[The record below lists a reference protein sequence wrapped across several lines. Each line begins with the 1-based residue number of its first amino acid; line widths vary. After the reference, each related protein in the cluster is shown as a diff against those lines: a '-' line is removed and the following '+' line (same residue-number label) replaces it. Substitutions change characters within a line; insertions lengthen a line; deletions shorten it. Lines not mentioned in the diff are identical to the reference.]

1 MAWTHRERLLAAL
14 NHEEADRVPMDF
26 GSASPTAITMDA
38 YQGLVDHLGVD
49 SEVEY
54 LSAMNQVVY
63 PAEEVLRRFDID
75 TRGVIAGRYK
85 GGHQKVVDDVTRIDE
100 FGVTW
105 KRPVG
110 TATKHSLHVDGPFHD
125 IAPDIDAIE
134 GFAWPDPDN
143 EGVVADLRARVD
155 AIKAAGD
162 HAIVLY
168 LPGGVIHRGYAM
180 RGFERYLKDLY
191 KAPAFVT
198 RLMDKLCDYWVAVAE
213 RAIDEAGPENIDVV
227 FFGEDLGTQ
236 EGAMFDPELYA
247 RMIKPRHRRMAE
259 AVKSR
264 SNAKICFH
272 CCGSA
277 YRFID
282 HLIDIGVD
290 ALNPVQVTAANME
303 PERLKADFGD
313 RISFWGG
320 INTQVILPGGTPA
333 EVTAET
339 RRIIDILG
347 RDGGYVLNAVHN
359 IQPEVPPEN
368 IIAMFDAGLGYPY
381 GEKAA

>member
-1 MAWTHRERLLAAL
+1 MPGRYCEGRGSAEMAWTHRERLLAAL

-85 GGHQKVVDDVTRIDE
+85 GGHQKVVDEVTLIDE

-143 EGVVADLRARVD
+143 EGVVASKLGPLSAGNRATRIDMELAVEILSGVARNEVEHSED
-155 AIKAAGD
+155 AGGFVCECTY
-162 HAIVLY
+162 HAILSESLRRDSRGLFLH
-168 LPGGVIHRGYAM
+168 LPPLDVIPLTEQIEVVRSFLGQFVPAL
-180 RGFERYLKDLY
+180 RYG
-191 KAPAFVT
+191 
-198 RLMDKLCDYWVAVAE
+198 C
-213 RAIDEAGPENIDVV
+213 
-227 FFGEDLGTQ
+227 
-236 EGAMFDPELYA
+236 
-247 RMIKPRHRRMAE
+247 
-259 AVKSR
+259 
-264 SNAKICFH
+264 
-272 CCGSA
+272 
-277 YRFID
+277 
-282 HLIDIGVD
+282 
-290 ALNPVQVTAANME
+290 
-303 PERLKADFGD
+303 
-313 RISFWGG
+313 
-320 INTQVILPGGTPA
+320 A
-333 EVTAET
+333 EV
-339 RRIIDILG
+339 DPG
-347 RDGGYVLNAVHN
+347 
-359 IQPEVPPEN
+359 
-368 IIAMFDAGLGYPY
+368 
-381 GEKAA
+381 